1 VQIKSLTIKSKLLL
15 SFGALAF
22 ITLLI
27 SVVSLRALGETS
39 DGFKHY
45 LSGINARAEVAMQ
58 VRTAVDRRAI
68 AERNLVL
75 VTGPSEFDA
84 EKANVLR
91 AHDDVQQ
98 RLKTLKDMIETAAR
112 TGDTSEA
119 ALKLVLEME
128 RVESRYSPIASGVLS
143 LALANQ
149 REQAVQKMSQE
160 GRPLLA
166 ELVKATDAY
175 AELTRVRQTAII
187 AGIEEAYVAQRNLL
201 IVISI
206 AAVALAAIGGLLIT
220 RSITKPIQRAVEIA
234 QKVAQGDL
242 TTRIVATTR
251 DETGKLLAALAN
263 MNAQLSDIVARVR
276 DSSGN
281 VASASTQI
289 AQGNADLS
297 QRTEEQ
303 AASLEETAASMEQL
317 TAAVKQSNDNA
328 RQADELAREAAGIA
342 ETGSAA
348 VGRVVETMQEI
359 SGSSAKI
366 ADITGMIEGI
376 AFQTNILA
384 LNAAVEAARAGE
396 QGRGFA
402 VVASEVRSLA
412 QRSSSAAKEIKDLI
426 ATSLQQVQNGAALA
440 GEAGDTMSAVTRAVS
455 RVTGMVGEIASAS
468 VEQARGIEQVNQAIV
483 QIDQVTQQNATL
495 VEQAAVASQ
504 SLQQQGQQL
513 SDAVAFFRLPGATG
527 QASRVRGIQDDGA
540 GPLRIGAI
548 AA

>member
-1 VQIKSLTIKSKLLL
+1 VHIKNLTIQSKLLL

-45 LSGINARAEVAMQ
+45 LDGINARAEMATQ

-75 VTGPSEFDA
+75 VTGQSDFDA
-84 EKANVLR
+84 QKANVLR

-98 RLKTLKDMIETAAR
+98 RLKTLKNMIETAAR

-128 RVESRYSPIASGVLS
+128 RVESRYSPIASSILS

-149 REQAVQKMSQE
+149 RDEAVQKMNQE

-175 AELTRVRQTAII
+175 ADLTRSRQTAII
-187 AGIEEAYVAQRNLL
+187 AGIEDAYAAQRNLL
-201 IVISI
+201 IGISI

-220 RSITKPIQRAVEIA
+220 RSITRPIQRAVEIA

-251 DETGKLLAALAN
+251 DETGKLLEALAN
-263 MNAQLSDIVARVR
+263 MNMQLSDIVARVR

-281 VASASTQI
+281 VASTSTQI

-303 AASLEETAASMEQL
+303 AASLEETAASIEQL

-348 VGRVVETMQEI
+348 VGRVVETMQDI

-426 ATSLQQVQNGAALA
+426 AASLQQVQTGAALA

-495 VEQAAVASQ
+495 VEQAAAASL

-513 SDAVAFFRLPGATG
+513 SDAVAFFRLPGAMN
-527 QASRVRGIQDDGA
+527 QASRARVAHEQDA
-540 GPLRIGAI
+540 TSLRIGTT

>member
-1 VQIKSLTIKSKLLL
+1 MHLKSLSIQTKLLL

-27 SVVSLRALGETS
+27 SVVSLRALGDTS
-39 DGFKHY
+39 DGFKRY
-45 LSGINARAEVAMQ
+45 LSGINARAEMASQ

-68 AERNLVL
+68 SARNLVL
-75 VTGPSEFDA
+75 VTAQADHDL
-84 EKANVLR
+84 EKAEVLK

-98 RLKTLKDMIETAAR
+98 RLKTLREMIESAAR
-112 TGDTSEA
+112 AGDDMEA
-119 ALKLVLEME
+119 ARKLVMDME
-128 RVESRYSPIASGVLS
+128 RIEGQYGPVANDILS

-149 REQAVQKMSQE
+149 REQAIDKMNRE
-160 GRPLLA
+160 CRPLLA
-166 ELVKATDAY
+166 ALVKATDAY
-175 AELTRVRQTAII
+175 ADFTRTRQSGII
-187 AGIEEAYVAQRNLL
+187 AGIEDSYTAQRNLL

-220 RSITKPIQRAVEIA
+220 RSITRPIQRAVEIA
-234 QKVAQGDL
+234 QKVSQGDL
-242 TTRIVATTR
+242 TTRIVVTTR
-251 DETGKLLAALAN
+251 DETGKLLQALAN
-263 MNAQLSDIVARVR
+263 MNAQLSDIVSRVR
-276 DSSGN
+276 DGSGN

-289 AQGNADLS
+289 ATGNADLS

-317 TAAVKQSNDNA
+317 TATVKQSNDNA
-328 RQADELAREAAGIA
+328 RQANELAREAAGIA

-348 VGRVVETMQEI
+348 VGRVVDTMQDI

-412 QRSSSAAKEIKDLI
+412 QRSSSASKEIKDLI
-426 ATSLQQVQNGAALA
+426 AASLVQVQTGTTLA
-440 GEAGDTMSAVTRAVS
+440 GEAGDTMAAVTRAVS

-468 VEQARGIEQVNQAIV
+468 VEQARGIEQVNQAIA

-495 VEQAAVASQ
+495 VEQAAAASL
-504 SLQQQGQQL
+504 SLQEQGQQL
-513 SDAVAFFRLPGATG
+513 REAVAFFRLNGTAG
-527 QASRVRGIQDDGA
+527 RSSARLAADDGA
-540 GPLRIGAI
+540 MPLRIEATP
-548 AA
+548 A